1 MRLSYLILL
10 SLGRLDCK
18 IISFRCKKAE
28 KENARLRSQ
37 SASTPAPVVVAAP
50 PVMMAPPG
58 GAGDKRY
65 EDLVE
70 RNKNLTEWREQLI
83 GKNKSLAEENEKLKA
98 KCQNLEDLLHE
109 EETDINDVLEL
120 IKNMQQGSPNGSS
133 AGGSG
138 IGPISKFRDLQKLQ
152 RKN

>member
-1 MRLSYLILL
+1 MRVLPNSMFRY
-10 SLGRLDCK
+10 LGREDL
-18 IISFRCKKAE
+18 IATE
-28 KENARLRSQ
+28 MM
-37 SASTPAPVVVAAP
+37 AAP
-50 PVMMAPPG
+50 PVVMASPG
-58 GAGDKRY
+58 GYAPDDKQF

-83 GKNKSLAEENEKLKA
+83 GKNNSLAEENEKVKA

-109 EETDINDVLEL
+109 EETDINVVLEL
-120 IKNMQQGSPNGSS
+120 IKNMQQGSLTNGNAS
-133 AGGSG
+133 A

>member
-1 MRLSYLILL
+1 M
-10 SLGRLDCK
+10 
-18 IISFRCKKAE
+18 
-28 KENARLRSQ
+28 RSQ
-37 SASTPAPVVVAAP
+37 SAVKPAPVVVAAP
-50 PVMMAPPG
+50 PVVMASPG
-58 GAGDKRY
+58 AAAGDKRY

-120 IKNMQQGSPNGSS
+120 IKNLQQQGSPNGS
-133 AGGSG
+133 AGGGG

>member
-1 MRLSYLILL
+1 MFRY
-10 SLGRLDCK
+10 LGREDL
-18 IISFRCKKAE
+18 IATE
-28 KENARLRSQ
+28 MM
-37 SASTPAPVVVAAP
+37 AAP
-50 PVMMAPPG
+50 PVVMASPG
-58 GAGDKRY
+58 GAAPGDKRF

-120 IKNMQQGSPNGSS
+120 IKNMQQGSPTNGNAS
-133 AGGSG
+133 A

>member
-1 MRLSYLILL
+1 M
-10 SLGRLDCK
+10 
-18 IISFRCKKAE
+18 
-28 KENARLRSQ
+28 
-37 SASTPAPVVVAAP
+37 VAAP
-50 PVMMAPPG
+50 PVVMSSPG
-58 GAGDKRY
+58 AAMGDKRY

-120 IKNMQQGSPNGSS
+120 IKNMQQGSPNGS
-133 AGGSG
+133 ASG